1 MKAKF
6 NAIDFIIILVIAAII
21 AVGSYYLVSTMG
33 GGTSGKSAGGNVKA
47 TFEIEFANKEE
58 YLTEMPEN
66 LATRLLLALRKRC
79 RLRLQM

>member
-33 GGTSGKSAGGNVKA
+33 GGTSGKSAGGNLKQRL
-47 TFEIEFANKEE
+47 K
-58 YLTEMPEN
+58 LN
-66 LATRLLLALRKRC
+66 LPTRKNI
-79 RLRLQM
+79 

>member
-33 GGTSGKSAGGNVKA
+33 GGTSGNRQA
-47 TFEIEFANKEE
+47 
-58 YLTEMPEN
+58 EMLKQRLKLN
-66 LATRLLLALRKRC
+66 LPTRKNI
-79 RLRLQM
+79 

>member
-33 GGTSGKSAGGNVKA
+33 GGYRCENCSG
-47 TFEIEFANKEE
+47 
-58 YLTEMPEN
+58 
-66 LATRLLLALRKRC
+66 
-79 RLRLQM
+79 

>member
-33 GGTSGKSAGGNVKA
+33 GGTSGKSAGGEVLGGLPTPRCPA
-47 TFEIEFANKEE
+47 EIVQ
-58 YLTEMPEN
+58 
-66 LATRLLLALRKRC
+66 TRKNI
-79 RLRLQM
+79 